1 MINIPGCLVIRI
13 INGKYGEFRVG
24 QLQTEIGEFSVKDPM
39 FDQYDEG
46 RYDGIFCISRI
57 YSGPYTISNRV
68 VVQLCADIHSVDL
81 FSENIEQQES
91 ESFEQDPIEKEQ
103 DSPALVDNEQDLP
116 ESEDVG
122 DLGYSS
128 QPDTDDSDPDAE
140 MRKLFGTMWP
150 LDQSVKLDSSVDR
163 QTFRLRRDKLLELGY
178 RFKAMGQVW
187 LKSDP
192 ESD

>member
-24 QLQTEIGEFSVKDPM
+24 QLQTEIGQFSVKDPM

-57 YSGPYTISNRV
+57 YNGPYTVSNRV
-68 VVQLCADIHSVDL
+68 VIQLCADIHSVDL
-81 FSENIEQQES
+81 SSANIEQQQES
-91 ESFEQDPIEKEQ
+91 EPFEQDPIEKEQ
-103 DSPALVDNEQDLP
+103 DSPALIDTPKELP
-116 ESEDVG
+116 ESEETN

-128 QPDTDDSDPDAE
+128 EPVVDGPDAE

-150 LDQSVKLDSSVDR
+150 LGQSVKLDSTVDR
-163 QTFRLRRDKLLELGY
+163 QTFRLRRDKLLDLGY

-187 LKSDP
+187 LKSKP